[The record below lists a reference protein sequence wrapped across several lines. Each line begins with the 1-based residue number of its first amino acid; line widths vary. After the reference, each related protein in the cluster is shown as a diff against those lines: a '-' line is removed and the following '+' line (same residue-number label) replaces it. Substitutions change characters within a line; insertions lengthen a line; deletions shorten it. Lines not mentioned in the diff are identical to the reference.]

1 MEDLKHG
8 QQQLHKALHEQQ
20 NKLGHKH
27 RKQQIQSKPPT
38 MMAIM
43 APIMIGK
50 LKKNGIELGFLL

>member
-27 RKQQIQSKPPT
+27 RKQQMQNKPPT
-38 MMAIM
+38 MIAIKD
-43 APIMIGK
+43 PIMIGK
-50 LKKNGIELGFLL
+50 LWKNVI